1 MTDERATPDARF
13 FRGYL
18 DEVSW
23 TRIQGWVWDPQRPE
37 DPIALD
43 LVDGDNRLARVL
55 ANQYRSDLLERG
67 VGDGRHAFTIS
78 LDEALLPHA
87 RHVLQLRHS
96 DTGLEIELEGLPLII
111 ERAMPDAA
119 EPVSYEPEVS

>member
-1 MTDERATPDARF
+1 MARNSRGNRRGNRKEPAGAATATDQRATPDARF
-13 FRGYL
+13 FRGYI

-55 ANQYRSDLLERG
+55 ANLYRAELVERG

-78 LDEALLPHA
+78 LEY
-87 RHVLQLRHS
+87 VMQS
-96 DTGLEIELEGLPLII
+96 
-111 ERAMPDAA
+111 
-119 EPVSYEPEVS
+119 